1 MTDFSTQKITLNGK
15 HKQLVDLNKDKV
27 NFNSEFTI
35 TPHILDIDKEYF
47 ATIATQ
53 TQLDNGEE
61 IDFNKLS
68 GIYTGSVKNDS
79 NEYQNYFLVIKSD
92 APMKEMSIENKL
104 DEIFLQPP
112 PPPPPQ
118 PSTNEHYQ
126 RQKPTH
132 ADVERLMHQQSK
144 SQKNHLKY
152 IIAFFIVLVGC
163 FLLYYFW
170 KKGKEIQPKKFA
182 MAPECSFPSNS
193 LPLPSYNPPS
203 QTQHLPS
210 HNLPSHDLPSR
221 NQPSH
226 SQNLPSHNQPS
237 RSDTHPLKR
246 TFKKEIPETSSYPSI
261 KLFSRKNE
269 SSSSSASESPYPSP
283 SPYRN

>member
-15 HKQLVDLNKDKV
+15 HKQLVDLNKDNV

-92 APMKEMSIENKL
+92 APMREMSIENKL
-104 DEIFLQPP
+104 DEIVLQQPP
-112 PPPPPQ
+112 QQSPPR

-132 ADVERLMHQQSK
+132 ADVERLMHQQTK

-152 IIAFFIVLVGC
+152 ILAFFIVLVGC

-170 KKGKEIQPKKFA
+170 KKGKDTQPKKFA

-193 LPLPSYNPPS
+193 LPLPSHNIPL
-203 QTQHLPS
+203 HNLPS
-210 HNLPSHDLPSR
+210 HNLPSH
-221 NQPSH
+221 
-226 SQNLPSHNQPS
+226 NLPSHNLPSHNLPS